1 MWEHENGAGAANL
14 CCWGWSGWT
23 QSGDAQGAELLSC
36 WELADTGRSWGLW
49 AELLQKAAC
58 CAGHGGCELR
68 SDTGRD
74 TALSEAGKEGENR
87 SL

>member
-1 MWEHENGAGAANL
+1 MGQEQRTCAAGDGVAGHSQEML
-14 CCWGWSGWT
+14 RV
-23 QSGDAQGAELLSC
+23 LSC
-36 WELADTGRSWGLW
+36 SAAGSWGLW